1 MRIKMSSP
9 IIPRKRPLVAPPNVS
24 QSSVNQ
30 RKPINEIFT
39 KCLSIVDI
47 EYELPV
53 TTNKGKPGQFLEDL
67 LGIPHSSECLD
78 CLDGE
83 IKTFPLKMKK
93 DGTFVPKETIAVTM
107 LNKDDLSLNDFKSS
121 KCYKKLS
128 KVLLV
133 PYYRT
138 KDTIKFLTPKL
149 IDKDSNDSIEIYNI
163 LESDYNEIRKKYI
176 ETGEFSSSSGV
187 LLQNRTKGAG
197 HGSTSRAFY
206 LRQEFIKR
214 CMTFNS

>member
-1 MRIKMSSP
+1 MNNSTL
-9 IIPRKRPLVAPPNVS
+9 PRKRPQVAPATTAPVAVKNP
-24 QSSVNQ
+24 
-30 RKPINEIFT
+30 RKSINEILE
-39 KCLSIVDI
+39 KCLTIVDI
-47 EYELPV
+47 EYDLPV
-53 TTNKGKPGQFLEDL
+53 TANKGKPGQFLEDL

-83 IKTFPLKMKK
+83 VKTFPLKMLKN
-93 DGTFVPKETIAVTM
+93 GTFVPKETIAVTM
-107 LNKDDLSLNDFKSS
+107 LNKDELATNDFTSS

-138 KDTIKFLTPKL
+138 DDTIKFLTPKL
-149 IDKDSNDSIEIYNI
+149 IDKDSAADIYKV
-163 LESDYNEIRKKYI
+163 LETDYNEIRKKYLD
-176 ETGEFSSSSGV
+176 TGDFSSSTGT

-206 LRQEFIKR
+206 LRQEFMKR
-214 CMTFNS
+214 CMTFSS